1 MSFFSKKKQ
10 KKSIL
15 KMLNIICIMYKRI
28 FKKKNIILFPVKSQ
42 RPNYLSVQRTTYKK
56 KNLNENL
63 SRIDPWII
71 YKIHR
76 LISPSKLFC
85 KGKDTP

>member
-10 KKSIL
+10 KKSVL

-42 RPNYLSVQRTTYKK
+42 RPNYLSVQRTMSTKRK
-56 KNLNENL
+56 
-63 SRIDPWII
+63 
-71 YKIHR
+71 
-76 LISPSKLFC
+76 
-85 KGKDTP
+85 TQ